1 VGFTDSFF
9 SGVGDFFTGALG
21 FVDQF
26 SQTRIGGELLDFGLG
41 EFADL
46 IGLKPSVPSGRGV
59 PLGPLGS
66 PIPGASN
73 LQLAEFCRVNPGV
86 LVPGTTTRCPAP
98 GPTRGSLT
106 VPRFDQFPPAPVPQR
121 FAGPPRPQ
129 FGLPPIPSSS
139 PFGARPD
146 QLGPGAFGPGSI
158 NPMVAFPTFLNASFS
173 PSPRDF
179 TTAGFPL
186 APLLRQLP
194 SFLGGAIGGAGVGA
208 LLETTP
214 SSTPM
219 FRPTMAGVRAQTFRA
234 TNPVTGK
241 DVFFRP
247 AGKPVLWSSDIACAK
262 RVDKIARRVRRKR

>member
-9 SGVGDFFTGALG
+9 SGVGNFLSAGLG
-21 FVDQF
+21 FIDEF

-46 IGLKPSVPSGRGV
+46 IGLTPSVPSGRGV

-66 PIPGASN
+66 PIAGPTN
-73 LQLAEFCRVNPGV
+73 LQLAEFCRRNPGV
-86 LVPGTTTRCPAP
+86 LVPGTTTRCGGSPVRAGVDPSFDAFGP
-98 GPTRGSLT
+98 GPVTAQPVRPRGG
-106 VPRFDQFPPAPVPQR
+106 QPV
-121 FAGPPRPQ
+121 RPQ
-129 FGLPPIPSSS
+129 FGLPPVPSSQ
-139 PFGARPD
+139 PFGAF
-146 QLGPGAFGPGSI
+146 PGTQQRDFNFGGS
-158 NPMVAFPTFLNASFS
+158 PVAFPTFLNASFS
-173 PSPRDF
+173 PSPLDF
-179 TTAGFPL
+179 TQAGFPL

-194 SFLGGAIGGAGVGA
+194 GFIGGAIGGAGIGA
-208 LLETTP
+208 VLEGGP
-214 SSTPM
+214 AMTPM